1 MAGSGPR
8 HSPDDYSDT
17 SLKDGLYMMC
27 LFIYIYSVYGY
38 EYMYVYIYIYIYIY
52 MHQVPGP
59 ADPPPMGRV
68 SIFRPGWSLL
78 GRGSHIHAN

>member
-52 MHQVPGP
+52 ICIRSRVPRTPPQWVGSPFSGLVGP
-59 ADPPPMGRV
+59 
-68 SIFRPGWSLL
+68 S
-78 GRGSHIHAN
+78 